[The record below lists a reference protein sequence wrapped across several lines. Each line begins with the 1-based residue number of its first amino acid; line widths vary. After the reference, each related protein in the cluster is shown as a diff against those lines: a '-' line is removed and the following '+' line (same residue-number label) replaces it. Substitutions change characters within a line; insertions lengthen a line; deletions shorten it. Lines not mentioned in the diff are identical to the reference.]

1 MKAFQEYREK
11 YGSVRNV
18 RQAFY
23 SKESFNCVIQ
33 RQLSKD
39 DDACKIL
46 SYHKKIHSLFSL
58 LEKHQQILQTVITI
72 FDDEDATV
80 IRKNYNE
87 NVHLRNIKDNAI
99 LAHVKWLP
107 TTLEFVIHGDFNTDY
122 NIINEKKEKEAI
134 KQIIDGENK
143 LTKV

>member
-1 MKAFQEYREK
+1 MKAFHEYKEK

-39 DDACKIL
+39 DDTCKIL

-80 IRKNYNE
+80 IRITTKMS
-87 NVHLRNIKDNAI
+87 
-99 LAHVKWLP
+99 
-107 TTLEFVIHGDFNTDY
+107 TLEISKTMQSLLTLKDFLQLQNSSSMEILIL
-122 NIINEKKEKEAI
+122 IIILSMRRKKK
-134 KQIIDGENK
+134 KQLNRS
-143 LTKV
+143 